1 LRIAENGSMD
11 QNATKYHRLVRI
23 DYQVRATAFA
33 ALFAAIGIHMWG
45 RGYGR
50 LAWAL
55 LALQFL
61 AYPHLLF
68 WRARRA

>member
-1 LRIAENGSMD
+1 M
-11 QNATKYHRLVRI
+11 TKKYHRLVRI

-33 ALFAAIGIHMWG
+33 ALFVAIGMHMWAQV
-45 RGYGR
+45 YGG
-50 LAWAL
+50 LAWLL

-68 WRARRA
+68 